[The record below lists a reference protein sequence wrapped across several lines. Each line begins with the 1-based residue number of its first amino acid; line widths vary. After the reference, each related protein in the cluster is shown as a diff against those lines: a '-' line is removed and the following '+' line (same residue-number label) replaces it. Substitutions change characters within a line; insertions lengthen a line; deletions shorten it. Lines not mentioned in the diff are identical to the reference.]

1 MTAATLRKNLDKT
14 TRAGVL
20 LALLS
25 SAPAA
30 AQPAPLTY
38 DAALSLAMA
47 RNLGLEAARRQ
58 RAIREAAI
66 RTARQIPN
74 PDMALEVSRDTP
86 HQVFSI
92 DVPVE
97 IAGLRRRR
105 IDLAREEATLAD
117 LDVQAELRSVR
128 RDLRRAFYALVAADE
143 RVRLAQEA
151 VDIARRVR
159 DAAQARFEAG
169 AVPRLEVLQADLGV
183 TRAETDLELARSTR
197 VSSQASLAAVL
208 NFAPDEP
215 LAVSGTLADGAQT
228 TLTYERA
235 LALASASNP
244 DLAAVDRQMAIE
256 ERRLQLVRAERVPTP
271 IFSVSSLFNTPEF
284 DVGPRAALTVG
295 LPLFSRNQ
303 GEIAGSI
310 AASSQLAARRAALRR
325 DLENQVFAALARVD
339 AQRRQ
344 AEAFAR
350 QLVPTAANL
359 EALAEE
365 SYRAGRTSVLGV
377 FEAQRNLRD
386 IQRDALQA
394 SLDLQMALADLEELI
409 GTPLP

>member
-1 MTAATLRKNLDKT
+1 VSSVTAATLRKNLDKT

-25 SAPAA
+25 GAPAA
-30 AQPAPLTY
+30 AQQTSLTY
-38 DAALSLAMA
+38 DAALSLAVA

-74 PDMALEVSRDTP
+74 PDVAL
-86 HQVFSI
+86 QVFSV

-105 IDLAREEATLAD
+105 IDLAREEATLAEV
-117 LDVQAELRSVR
+117 DVQAELRSVR

-208 NFAPDEP
+208 NFPPDQP

-228 TLTYERA
+228 TITYERA

-244 DLAAVDRQMAIE
+244 DLAALDRQMAIE
-256 ERRLQLVRAERVPTP
+256 ERRLELARASRVPTP
-271 IFSVSSLFNTPEF
+271 VFSVSSLFNDPEF
-284 DVGPRAALTVG
+284 DVGPRAAFTVG

-310 AASSQLAARRAALRR
+310 AASAQLAARRAALRR
-325 DLENQVFAALARVD
+325 DLENQVFAALARLD

-344 AEAFAR
+344 VEAFAR

>member
-1 MTAATLRKNLDKT
+1 VTAATLRKNLDKT